1 MDFISAIK
9 KYRLTL
15 YLIPIILVLG
25 IHLPF
30 FILGKDS
37 FLITNDNLNAEFL
50 YAHLQK
56 LSGNIYNFNQNTIL
70 ESIGGGLKLKYFH
83 SPFIIV
89 KFFFIFFEK

>member
-9 KYRLTL
+9 KYRLTF

-70 ESIGGGLKLKYFH
+70 DMHYLYLELKDIPY
-83 SPFIIV
+83 I
-89 KFFFIFFEK
+89 E

>member
-50 YAHLQK
+50 YAHLQ
-56 LSGNIYNFNQNTIL
+56 N
-70 ESIGGGLKLKYFH
+70 
-83 SPFIIV
+83 
-89 KFFFIFFEK
+89 